1 MSIEQIKQSIRE
13 VPDFP
18 KAGILFYDIST
29 LLADPAA
36 SAASIEVLAERVAGY
51 ELDGLVAIES
61 RGFIFG
67 APLALKLGLPLQI
80 VRKPGK
86 LPYQTVSLSYD
97 LEYGSDTIEMHVDAV
112 AKGKR
117 YAIIDDLLAT
127 GGTAAAAAALVEQQG
142 GVVACCAFV
151 IELGFLSGKDKLGA
165 RAVESLLTY

>member
-36 SAASIEVLAERVAGY
+36 FAASIEVLAERVAGY

>member
-18 KAGILFYDIST
+18 KPGILFYDISS
-29 LLADPAA
+29 LLADPGAF
-36 SAASIEVLAERVAGY
+36 AASIDVLAEQVGGY
-51 ELDGLVAIES
+51 ELDGLVAIEA

-67 APLALKLGLPLQI
+67 APLAVKLGLPLQI

-86 LPYQTVSLSYD
+86 LPYETVSLSYD
-97 LEYGSDTIEMHVDAV
+97 LEYGSDTIEMHVDAIG
-112 AKGKR
+112 KGKR

-127 GGTAAAAAALVEQQG
+127 GGTAAATAALVEQQG

-151 IELGFLSGKDKLGA
+151 IELGFLSGKDKLGT
-165 RAVESLLTY
+165 RPVESLLTY